1 ADGKELASKKQ
12 SMKHFLLSNPD
23 AAASSAKGATKM
35 AFLEKFLV
43 HQLRCKDAEKK
54 SPSEKTKKTSN
65 ITYNDVQW
73 MSQDKM
79 DAELG
84 EAKAKH
90 WRECGKLRS
99 RPDRLTGSTDPL
111 LVEWPVPTE
120 WQRMSDEDIHAFML
134 QVSGDADEEDL
145 ATFNSAMAA
154 SSDVKIKE
162 EPETETT
169 KMDKR
174 VEELRAG
181 VQDKLRVYHDMH
193 ADAKVIK
200 TKIGAS
206 SDNGKYSETFV
217 KDLDKHIAKL
227 ARATK
232 ILDRMCTEEVND
244 TELPKLINTLDA
256 IDKED
261 VSIKEWAVRF
271 NAYTPKPT
279 GEGGNKRRRTK
290 RE

>member
-1 ADGKELASKKQ
+1 
-12 SMKHFLLSNPD
+12 
-23 AAASSAKGATKM
+23 
-35 AFLEKFLV
+35 
-43 HQLRCKDAEKK
+43 
-54 SPSEKTKKTSN
+54 
-65 ITYNDVQW
+65 
-73 MSQDKM
+73 
-79 DAELG
+79 
-84 EAKAKH
+84 
-90 WRECGKLRS
+90 
-99 RPDRLTGSTDPL
+99 
-111 LVEWPVPTE
+111 
-120 WQRMSDEDIHAFML
+120 ML

-162 EPETETT
+162 EPETETM
-169 KMDKR
+169 KMAKR

-193 ADAKVIK
+193 VDAKVIK

-290 RE
+290 RDRREFCTSVSLLGEESCSEAQLQSRFLLSWLGAGRSLAAVRLPAGAKRTELSTLSASIVQALFKHCLGTRRATKTLVQALFRYRSQQLQPVQETLSANAV